1 VRFDISTSKTGS
13 LLVLNPSPR
22 LTVIF
27 SGLLTLCVLV
37 FSVSTA
43 LSLPWTGVSWSAHPD
58 GGLTALSVDD
68 RGPNAGTLASGSR
81 ISGFQA
87 AEQYIEASAV
97 LLIEEPDMLPLYAEY
112 NQLMDNSRTLAGAA
126 SSNRL
131 FVVSDSGEH
140 FPLATDTRPLH
151 SLPMLFWLQVAFGMI
166 GAMTGAIVWS
176 VRLRSLPAG
185 LYFMTGIGYLIFAPA
200 AAVYSTRELL
210 IDGDLFRTLSI
221 INHFGA
227 LFFTASLTSLLWHY
241 PIRIARLP
249 VASLCYLIAAITW
262 VSDTLQLTDST
273 ALFHLSVLGIFALS
287 FVFAFF
293 QWLRTR
299 SKPADRAA
307 LRWFLLSI
315 YLATG
320 LFAGVIIIPAA
331 LGVAPPASQGVMFG
345 AFLIMY
351 IGLAFG
357 ITRYKLFQLERW
369 WFSIWAWFLSGLA
382 VIVIDLLLVSFLA
395 LSKPIALSLA
405 VALVGWVYFPL
416 RQWLWSRLTRH
427 RGRTIEDWLA
437 QAMPPLVSTSHT
449 SQLGTALQ
457 QSAAAVFNPLDI
469 TQSEGVLKEPKI
481 TDNGLCLQLPSP
493 ADQAVLRLHHADQG
507 ARLFTS
513 RDIEAARLILQ
524 LYRLVEESLGAH
536 ELGVRSERD
545 RIRQDIHDDLG
556 AKLLTLL
563 HRSNSG
569 DQQKLVRDAIGDLRD
584 LLSTMET
591 LELSLD
597 EAALQ
602 WEEEARQRCEAG
614 SVALEWQSS
623 LLSLDAQIDQ
633 RRIADLTRI
642 IREAVSNALR
652 HASPSVI
659 RIKLSE
665 REGSLA
671 ISVEND
677 GLGQNTEGFRE
688 GRGIGIIRQ
697 RASRLGGVAGLGVQ
711 HGFWWVN
718 VRVPLSVTGSSAE
731 QETDLPL

>member
-1 VRFDISTSKTGS
+1 M
-13 LLVLNPSPR
+13 LNPSPR
-22 LTVIF
+22 LTVIL
-27 SGLLTLCVLV
+27 SGLLALCVLV
-37 FSVSTA
+37 FSVSAA
-43 LSLPWTGVSWSAHPD
+43 LSLPWTGLGWSAHPD
-58 GGLTALSVDD
+58 GGLMVRSVNDQ
-68 RGPNAGTLASGSR
+68 GPNAGTLVAGTR

-87 AEQYIEASAV
+87 AGQYIEANAV
-97 LLIEEPDMLPLYAEY
+97 LLIEEPDVLPLYAEY
-112 NQLMDNSRTLAGAA
+112 NQLMDSSRALVEAA
-126 SSNRL
+126 RSSDL
-131 FVVSDSGEH
+131 QVVTDSGDQ
-140 FPLATDTRPLH
+140 FALATGARPLN
-151 SLPMLFWLQVAFGMI
+151 SLPLLFWLQVAFGMI

-221 INHFGA
+221 ANHFGA

-241 PIRIARLP
+241 PIRISRVP
-249 VASLCYLIAAITW
+249 VASLCYLVAAITW
-262 VSDTLQLTDST
+262 VSDTLQLTAST
-273 ALFHLSVLGIFALS
+273 AQFHLSVLGIFALS
-287 FVFAFF
+287 FVFAFL
-293 QWLRTR
+293 QWLSTR
-299 SKPADRAA
+299 NKPADRAA

-331 LGVAPPASQGVMFG
+331 LGITPPASQGVMFG

-357 ITRYKLFQLERW
+357 ITRYKLFHLERW
-369 WFSIWAWFLSGLA
+369 WFSIWAWFLGGLA
-382 VIVIDLLLVSFLA
+382 VIAIDLLLVSYLA
-395 LSKPIALSLA
+395 LSKPIALTLA

-416 RQWLWSRLTRH
+416 RQWLWSMLTRR

-437 QAMPPLVSTSHT
+437 LALPPLVSASHT
-449 SQLGTALQ
+449 SQLGDALK
-457 QSAAAVFNPLDI
+457 QSAIAVFSPLDI
-469 TQSEGVLKEPKI
+469 SQSEGTLTKPKI
-481 TDNGLCLQLPSP
+481 TDNGLCLQLPSS
-493 ADQAVLRLHHADQG
+493 ADHTVLRLHHADQG

-513 RDIEAARLILQ
+513 HDIQTAVLILQ
-524 LYRLVEESLGAH
+524 LYRLVEESLSAH
-536 ELGVRSERD
+536 EQGVRSERD

-569 DQQKLVRDAIGDLRD
+569 DQQKLVRDAIGDLRA

-602 WEEEARQRCEAG
+602 WEQEARQRCDAG
-614 SVALEWQSS
+614 GVTFEWHCS
-623 LLSLDAQIDQ
+623 LTSLDAQIDQ

-652 HASPSVI
+652 HATPSVI
-659 RIKLSE
+659 RITLSE
-665 REGSLA
+665 QQGTLA
-671 ISVEND
+671 VSVEND
-677 GLGQNTEGFRE
+677 GLGQEREASHE

-697 RASRLGGVAGLGVQ
+697 RASRLGGEASIGVQ
-711 HGFWWVN
+711 QDFWWVN
-718 VRVPLSVTGSSAE
+718 VRVPLQGESRAG
-731 QETDLPL
+731 DLPL

>member
-1 VRFDISTSKTGS
+1 M
-13 LLVLNPSPR
+13 LNPSPR

-27 SGLLTLCVLV
+27 SGLLTLIVLA
-37 FSVSTA
+37 FSVSNA
-43 LSLPWTGVSWSAHPD
+43 LSLPWTGISWSAHPD
-58 GGLTALSVDD
+58 GGLSIQQVDP
-68 RGPNAGTLASGSR
+68 RSPNAGTLSVGTR
-81 ISGFQA
+81 ISAFQA
-87 AEQYIEASAV
+87 GEQQIDADAV
-97 LLIEEPDMLPLYAEY
+97 LLIEEPDVLPLYAEY
-112 NQLMDNSRTLAGAA
+112 NQLMDHSRLLAAA
-126 SSNRL
+126 AGNANLSL
-131 FVVSDSGEH
+131 ITDSGDLL
-140 FPLATDTRPLH
+140 PLATDTRPLH
-151 SLPMLFWLQVAFGMI
+151 SLPLLFWLQVAFGMI

-176 VRLRSLPAG
+176 VRLRSLPAV

-210 IDGDLFRTLSI
+210 IDGDLFRTFSI

-249 VASLCYLIAAITW
+249 VASLCYLIAALTW
-262 VSDTLQLTDST
+262 ISDTLQLTAST
-273 ALFHLSVLGIFALS
+273 AMFHLSVLGIFALS

-293 QWLRTR
+293 QWLATR

-331 LGVAPPASQGVMFG
+331 LGITPPASQGVMFG

-369 WFSIWAWFLSGLA
+369 WFSIWAWFLGGLA

-416 RQWLWSRLTRH
+416 RQWLWSRLARR

-437 QAMPPLVSTSHT
+437 QAMPPLVSASHS
-449 SQLGTALQ
+449 SQLGEALQ
-457 QSAAAVFNPLDI
+457 QSAASVFNPLDI
-469 TQSEGVLKEPKI
+469 TQSEGTLSKPKI
-481 TDNGLCLQLPSP
+481 TDNGLCLQLPNPTDRS
-493 ADQAVLRLHHADQG
+493 VLRLHHADQG
-507 ARLFTS
+507 GRLFTS
-513 RDIEAARLILQ
+513 RDLDTASLILQ
-524 LYRLVEESLGAH
+524 LHRLVEESLSAH
-536 ELGVRSERD
+536 EQGVRSERD

-563 HRSNSG
+563 HRSDSG

-584 LLSTMET
+584 LLSTMES

-597 EAALQ
+597 EATLQ
-602 WEEEARQRCEAG
+602 WEQEARQRCDAG
-614 SVALEWQSS
+614 GVALEWQSS
-623 LLSLDAQIDQ
+623 LVSLDAQIDQ

-652 HASPSVI
+652 HATPSLI

-665 REGSLA
+665 RDGSLA
-671 ISVEND
+671 VSVEND
-677 GLGQNTEGFRE
+677 GISDTRDDSRE

-697 RASRLGGVAGLGVQ
+697 RAARLGGVAGIGVQ
-711 HGFWWVN
+711 QGLWWVN
-718 VRVPLSVTGSSAE
+718 VRVPLQGDGRTG
-731 QETDLPL
+731 D

>member
-1 VRFDISTSKTGS
+1 MF
-13 LLVLNPSPR
+13 NPSPR
-22 LTVIF
+22 LTVTL
-27 SGLLTLCVLV
+27 SGLLALCVLLL
-37 FSVSTA
+37 SVSTA
-43 LSLPWTGVSWSAHPD
+43 LSLPWTGISWSVHPD
-58 GGLTALSVDD
+58 GGLTVQSVD
-68 RGPNAGTLASGSR
+68 RHGPNAATFTDGMRAT
-81 ISGFQA
+81 GFQA
-87 AEQYIEASAV
+87 AERYIDANAV
-97 LLIEEPDMLPLYAEY
+97 LLIEEPDVLPAYADY
-112 NQLMDNSRTLAGAA
+112 NQLMDDSSTLANAA
-126 SSNRL
+126 SSGSL
-131 FVVSDSGEH
+131 SVVSDSGEQLA
-140 FPLATDTRPLH
+140 LATSTRPLH
-151 SLPMLFWLQVAFGMI
+151 SLPLLFWLQVAFGMI

-176 VRLRSLPAG
+176 VRLRSLPAA

-221 INHFGA
+221 ANHFGA

-241 PIRIARLP
+241 PIRIGRFP
-249 VASLCYLIAAITW
+249 IASLCYLVAALTW
-262 VSDTLQLTDST
+262 VSDTLQLTST
-273 ALFHLSVLGIFALS
+273 SAQFHLSVLAIFALS

-293 QWLRTR
+293 QWLGTR

-331 LGVAPPASQGVMFG
+331 LGVMPPASQGVMFG

-369 WFSIWAWFLSGLA
+369 WFSIWAWFLGGLA
-382 VIVIDLLLVSFLA
+382 VIAIDLLLVSFLA

-405 VALVGWVYFPL
+405 VALVGWIYFPL
-416 RQWLWSRLTRH
+416 RQWLWSKLARR

-437 QAMPPLVSTSHT
+437 QAMPPMVSASRTN
-449 SQLGTALQ
+449 QLGNALQ

-469 TQSEGVLKEPKI
+469 TETEGTLVKPAI

-493 ADQAVLRLHHADQG
+493 ADHTVLRLHHADQG

-513 RDIEAARLILQ
+513 RDIEAATLILQ
-524 LYRLVEESLGAH
+524 LYRLVEESLSAH
-536 ELGVRSERD
+536 EQGARSERD

-563 HRSNSG
+563 HRSNST
-569 DQQKLVRDAIGDLRD
+569 DEQKLVRDAIRDLRD

-591 LELSLD
+591 FTLSLD

-602 WEEEARQRCEAG
+602 WEQEARQRCDAG
-614 SVALEWQSS
+614 GVTLEWHSS
-623 LLSLDAQIDQ
+623 LASLDTEIDQ

-642 IREAVSNALR
+642 VREAVSNALR
-652 HASPSVI
+652 HAAPSVI

-677 GLGQNTEGFRE
+677 GLNQDKMGSHE

-697 RASRLGGVAGLGVQ
+697 RATRLGGVAGIGVQ
-711 HGFWWVN
+711 QDFWWVN
-718 VRVPLSVTGSSAE
+718 VRVPLQVDDRAG
-731 QETDLPL
+731 DPLPL

>member
-1 VRFDISTSKTGS
+1 M
-13 LLVLNPSPR
+13 LNPSPR

-27 SGLLTLCVLV
+27 SGLLTLCILL
-37 FSVSTA
+37 FSISNA
-43 LSLPWTGVSWSAHPD
+43 LSLPWTGISWSAHPD
-58 GGLTALSVDD
+58 GGLTASYIDP
-68 RGPNAGTLASGSR
+68 RGPNADTVNAGMH
-81 ISGFQA
+81 ISAFQA
-87 AEQYIEASAV
+87 GEQRVDADAV
-97 LLIEEPDMLPLYAEY
+97 LLIEEPDVLPLYAEY
-112 NQLMDNSRTLAGAA
+112 NQLMDSSRVLAEAA
-126 SSNRL
+126 ANGRL
-131 FVVSDSGEH
+131 SVITDDGES
-140 FPLATDTRPLH
+140 LALASAARPLH

-176 VRLRSLPAG
+176 VRLRSLPAL

-210 IDGDLFRTLSI
+210 IDGDLFRTFSV

-249 VASLCYLIAAITW
+249 VASLCYLIAALTW
-262 VSDTLQLTDST
+262 VSDTLQLATST
-273 ALFHLSVLGIFALS
+273 AQFHLSVLGIFALS

-293 QWLRTR
+293 QWLATR
-299 SKPADRAA
+299 NKPADRAA

-331 LGVAPPASQGVMFG
+331 LGMNPPASQGVMFG

-369 WFSIWAWFLSGLA
+369 WFSIWAWFLGGLA
-382 VIVIDLLLVSFLA
+382 VIVIDLLLASFLA
-395 LSKPIALSLA
+395 LSKPVALSLA

-416 RQWLWSRLTRH
+416 RQWLWSRLARR

-437 QAMPPLVSTSHT
+437 RAIPPLVSAKHT
-449 SQLGTALQ
+449 SELGEALR
-457 QSAAAVFNPLDI
+457 QSAISVFNPLDI
-469 TQSEGVLKEPKI
+469 TQSDGALSKPRI
-481 TDNGLCLQLPSP
+481 TDNGLCLQLPNP
-493 ADQAVLRLHHADQG
+493 TDRTVLRLHHADQG

-513 RDIEAARLILQ
+513 RDVDTALLILQ
-524 LYRLVEESLGAH
+524 LQQLVEESLGAH
-536 ELGVRSERD
+536 EQGVRSERD

-563 HRSNSG
+563 HRSDSG

-584 LLSTMET
+584 LLSTMES

-597 EAALQ
+597 EATLQ
-602 WEEEARQRCEAG
+602 WEQEARQRCDAG
-614 SVALEWQSS
+614 GVTLEWQSS
-623 LLSLDAQIDQ
+623 LVSLDAQIDQ

-652 HASPSVI
+652 HATPSLI

-665 REGSLA
+665 RDGSLA
-671 ISVEND
+671 VSVEND
-677 GLGQNTEGFRE
+677 GVGDHRDDSRE

-697 RASRLGGVAGLGVQ
+697 RAARLGGVAGIGVQ
-711 HGFWWVN
+711 QGLWWVN
-718 VRVPLSVTGSSAE
+718 VRVPLESDGRTG
-731 QETDLPL
+731 D

>member
-1 VRFDISTSKTGS
+1 M
-13 LLVLNPSPR
+13 LNPSPR
-22 LTVIF
+22 LTVTL
-27 SGLLTLCVLV
+27 SGLLALCVLA
-37 FSVSTA
+37 FSVSAA
-43 LSLPWTGVSWSAHPD
+43 LSLPWTGVKWSAHAD
-58 GGLTALSVDD
+58 GGLTAVSVDP
-68 RGPNAGTLASGSR
+68 RSPNAATLTSGLR
-81 ISGFQA
+81 ITGFQA
-87 AEQYIEASAV
+87 ADQYIDADAV
-97 LLIEEPDMLPLYAEY
+97 LLIEEPDVLPEYAEY
-112 NQLMDNSRTLAGAA
+112 NTLMDNSQALANAA
-126 SSNRL
+126 GNASLS
-131 FVVSDSGEH
+131 VVRDTGEQI
-140 FPLATDTRPLH
+140 PLMTATRPLD
-151 SLPMLFWLQVAFGMI
+151 SLPLLFWLQVAFGMI

-221 INHFGA
+221 ANHFGA

-241 PIRIARLP
+241 PVRIGRLP
-249 VASLCYLIAAITW
+249 VASLCYLIAAATW
-262 VSDTLQLTDST
+262 ISDSLQLTAST

-299 SKPADRAA
+299 NKPADRAA

-320 LFAGVIIIPAA
+320 LFAGVVIIPAA
-331 LGVAPPASQGVMFG
+331 MGIAPPASQGVMFG

-357 ITRYKLFQLERW
+357 ITRYKLFHLERW
-369 WFSIWAWFLSGLA
+369 WLSIWAWFLGGLA
-382 VIVIDLLLVSFLA
+382 VIIIDLMLVSFLA
-395 LSKPIALSLA
+395 LSKPIALSVA
-405 VALVGWVYFPL
+405 VALVGWIYFPL
-416 RQWLWSRLTRH
+416 RQWLWGKLARR
-427 RGRTIEDWLA
+427 RGRTIEDWLT
-437 QAMPPLVSTSHT
+437 QAMPPLVSASHS
-449 SQLGTALQ
+449 SQLGDALR

-469 TQSEGVLKEPKI
+469 TQSEGAIGKPKI

-493 ADQAVLRLHHADQG
+493 ADHTVLRLHHADQG

-513 RDIEAARLILQ
+513 RDIETASLILQ
-524 LYRLVEESLGAH
+524 LHRLVQESLSAH
-536 ELGVRSERD
+536 EQGVRSERD

-563 HRSNSG
+563 HRSDSK
-569 DQQKLVRDAIGDLRD
+569 DQQKLVRDAIGDLRE
-584 LLSTMET
+584 LLSTMES

-602 WEEEARQRCEAG
+602 WEQEARQRCDAG
-614 SVALEWQSS
+614 GVMLEWQTS
-623 LLSLDAQIDQ
+623 LASLDAQIDQ

-652 HASPSVI
+652 HATPSVI

-671 ISVEND
+671 VSVEND
-677 GLGQNTEGFRE
+677 GINSVQDSTHE

-697 RASRLGGVAGLGVQ
+697 RATRLGGVAGIGVQ
-711 HGFWWVN
+711 QGFWWVN
-718 VRVPLSVTGSSAE
+718 VRVPL
-731 QETDLPL
+731 ETEDRAGDPPL